1 MRHVNPPAATA
12 TEWLNAVRLT
22 RDPVR
27 LHAAPA
33 AELARA
39 AAACA
44 KALVAV
50 AGTTA
55 HPEQRAS
62 AFHVIDRAERLLER
76 ELRRRGPHKD
86 H

>member
-1 MRHVNPPAATA
+1 MRHANPRAATA
-12 TEWLNAVRLT
+12 SECLNAVRLT

-33 AELARA
+33 AELASA

-50 AGTTA
+50 GGVTT
-55 HPEQRAS
+55 HLEQRAS
-62 AFHVIDRAERLLER
+62 AFHVIERAERLLER
-76 ELRRRGPHKD
+76 ELRRREPNKRH
-86 H
+86 

>member
-1 MRHVNPPAATA
+1 MSHVDPRAATA
-12 TEWLNAVRLT
+12 SEWLNAVRLT

-33 AELARA
+33 AEVARA

-50 AGTTA
+50 AGTTGP
-55 HPEQRAS
+55 PEQRAS

-76 ELRRRGPHKD
+76 ELRRRESSKD